1 MWVIYRDLYRKAQVY
16 LYDALESFGGL
27 LVLGD
32 EALAVA
38 APRGVE
44 LNNPDTVAV
53 DNLLRGFF
61 TGNL

>member
-53 DNLLRGFF
+53 DDL
-61 TGNL
+61 